1 MIIVKEVSD
10 DYFNDKLYANHTFNR
25 VPFAELNRSVADNDD
40 VRYLIFSDSKI
51 RAGMIVGRRADVL
64 CSPFSAPFGGLI
76 PARETISMECV
87 DAIIDTFADYCRHR
101 GLEGRITLPPIWFD
115 SDLTSKTIAAM
126 MARGFRPTADISY
139 FINLGTDIE
148 ISKSARKKLRQ
159 ASDAGLCFEVLEPSR
174 DNIARVYDIL
184 LQNHRSRGYEMR
196 RSLENYIATDA
207 IMQAQYFVITHSGK
221 DIAAAANYTLAP
233 GVTIGAGWGDLPQF
247 SYLRP
252 MNLLAS
258 SMIDYYRTHGFNYF
272 DLGPAAENGIVAMG
286 LCAFKESIG
295 ALASLKYS
303 FIIK

>member
-1 MIIVKEVSD
+1 MMIVKEVSQD
-10 DYFNDKLYANHTFNR
+10 DFNDKLNANHTFNR
-25 VPFAELNRSVADNDD
+25 VSFAELNRGVADNDD

-51 RAGMIVGRRADVL
+51 RAGLIVGHRADTL

-76 PARETISMECV
+76 PARDRISMECV
-87 DAIIDTFADYCRHR
+87 VAIVDAFSDYCRHC

-139 FINLGTDIE
+139 FINLVTDIE
-148 ISKSARKKLRQ
+148 ISKGARKKFRQ
-159 ASDAGLCFEVLEPSR
+159 ASDAGLCFEILEPSG

-184 LQNHRSRGYEMR
+184 LQNHRCRGYEMR

-233 GVTIGAGWGDLPQF
+233 GITIGAGWGDLPQF

-258 SMIDYYRTHGFNYF
+258 SMIDYYRARGFKIF
-272 DLGPAAENGIVAMG
+272 DLGPAAENGIVSPG

-295 ALASLKYS
+295 AIASLKYS